1 MYLSDGLAHGAR
13 ASLSRVF
20 DLSPI
25 QLIIVLVIA
34 VLVLGPSR
42 LPQFSRAVGKGLR
55 DFKGAVAGEH
65 FGDDPPPAA
74 AHGTAATA
82 TATPP
87 APAATATP
95 PAPAATATQPVT
107 TATAGAAGPPTS
119 SVDVLEGIVVS
130 GDAPPQAPPGAN
142 A

>member
-55 DFKGAVAGEH
+55 DFKGALAGEH
-65 FGDDPPPAA
+65 FDDDPTPTA

-87 APAATATP
+87 APAATT
-95 PAPAATATQPVT
+95 TQPVT
-107 TATAGAAGPPTS
+107 TATAGAAGHRRRPLTCWRAS
-119 SVDVLEGIVVS
+119 W
-130 GDAPPQAPPGAN
+130 
-142 A
+142 

>member
-1 MYLSDGLAHGAR
+1 MYLFDGLAHGAR

-74 AHGTAATA
+74 ANSTA
-82 TATPP
+82 
-87 APAATATP
+87 ATP

>member
-65 FGDDPPPAA
+65 FSDDSPPAA
-74 AHGTAATA
+74 AHGTAAT
-82 TATPP
+82 PP
-87 APAATATP
+87 AG
-95 PAPAATATQPVT
+95 AATATQPVT

>member
-55 DFKGAVAGEH
+55 DFKGAVVGEH
-65 FGDDPPPAA
+65 FSDDPPPAA
-74 AHGTAATA
+74 ANSTAAT
-82 TATPP
+82 PP
-87 APAATATP
+87 T
-95 PAPAATATQPVT
+95 PAATATQPVT
-107 TATAGAAGPPTS
+107 TATAGAAGAPTS

>member
-65 FGDDPPPAA
+65 FSDDPPPAA
-74 AHGTAATA
+74 ARGTAATA

-87 APAATATP
+87 T
-95 PAPAATATQPVT
+95 PAATATQPVT

-130 GDAPPQAPPGAN
+130 GDAPPKAPPGAN